1 MKSIGQLIVSY
12 TGNVV
17 SLTINLL
24 WMWWWFCIWF
34 VLFIS
39 FINCA
44 FINLEDSHFYAI
56 YLSCPTCVMCKSCH
70 IVCWSYPILYLVKN
84 KIVILYQWILSYWL
98 SLCWSKFPFFTLF
111 QGVLKLCISEDDQ
124 TEVNSMH
131 TLEASVRSVLALTR
145 NSQTETPLDQETKVL
160 HKGIRMQLYSAIVNF

>member
-1 MKSIGQLIVSY
+1 MDTFKWVWNTRKISETIKWKVSY

-34 VLFIS
+34 VLFIL

-44 FINLEDSHFYAI
+44 FINLEDSYFYAI
-56 YLSCPTCVMCKSCH
+56 YLSCPTCIMCKSCH

-84 KIVILYQWILSYWL
+84 KIVILYQWILSNY
-98 SLCWSKFPFFTLF
+98 SKFPFLHSFPR
-111 QGVLKLCISEDDQ
+111 CP
-124 TEVNSMH
+124 
-131 TLEASVRSVLALTR
+131 EALYFWRWSDSWG
-145 NSQTETPLDQETKVL
+145 QL
-160 HKGIRMQLYSAIVNF
+160 HAYAGS

>member
-56 YLSCPTCVMCKSCH
+56 YLSCPTCIMCKSCH

-84 KIVILYQWILSYWL
+84 KIVILYQWILSNY
-98 SLCWSKFPFFTLF
+98 SKFPFFTLF
-111 QGVLKLCISEDDQ
+111 SKVSWSSVFLKMIRQLRSTPCICWKLVSALCWPSQGTPRQRPRLIRRPRYCI
-124 TEVNSMH
+124 
-131 TLEASVRSVLALTR
+131 R
-145 NSQTETPLDQETKVL
+145 
-160 HKGIRMQLYSAIVNF
+160 G